1 MLDRRRHGLA
11 RSVNDHGVAPGVAAH
26 RAGFVWS
33 ALGSRTTGRVNGMT
47 AIDEVSGEGRRGACR
62 VLVMKRCDHGPHYG
76 FGRLVRGG
84 WVSVRRGPG
93 EEHQTELAHLN
104 LVAVG

>member
-1 MLDRRRHGLA
+1 MANVVVPTADYVR
-11 RSVNDHGVAPGVAAH
+11 VAPITV
-26 RAGFVWS
+26 
-33 ALGSRTTGRVNGMT
+33 
-47 AIDEVSGEGRRGACR
+47 
-62 VLVMKRCDHGPHYG
+62 

>member
-1 MLDRRRHGLA
+1 MRRDSHRYIHLRRRRLRLSSRVRVGA
-11 RSVNDHGVAPGVAAH
+11 CPGGVQDDVGGGAH
-26 RAGFVWS
+26 R
-33 ALGSRTTGRVNGMT
+33 LGRLAPITV
-47 AIDEVSGEGRRGACR
+47 
-62 VLVMKRCDHGPHYG
+62 

>member
-1 MLDRRRHGLA
+1 MTTVLPQGSRPTA
-11 RSVNDHGVAPGVAAH
+11 RVSCGP
-26 RAGFVWS
+26 RS
-33 ALGSRTTGRVNGMT
+33 GSRTTGRVNGMT
-47 AIDEVSGEGRRGACR
+47 AVDEVSGEGRTGACR
-62 VLVMKRCDHGPHYG
+62 VLVVKRCDHGAHYG

>member
-1 MLDRRRHGLA
+1 MNTKGVNFQPSKRGQFSAAVDRR
-11 RSVNDHGVAPGVAAH
+11 
-26 RAGFVWS
+26 AGS
-33 ALGSRTTGRVNGMT
+33 AGTPMLRV
-47 AIDEVSGEGRRGACR
+47 VSGDGGHRPGPWAEITRRLAG
-62 VLVMKRCDHGPHYG
+62 VGPRG
-76 FGRLVRGG
+76 PTTMSGMAPITVFGRLGRGG